1 MKNKRISHARQE
13 VKIYEAYYKP
23 SMNIGR
29 FLKSVLGV
37 LFLGRTSVA
46 HSYVPVKK
54 RSLK

>member
-1 MKNKRISHARQE
+1 
-13 VKIYEAYYKP
+13 
-23 SMNIGR
+23 MNIGR

-46 HSYVPVKK
+46 HSYVPIKK